1 MPRVPLF
8 GDSVPAEQYREPV
21 GMKLSATSDT
31 DPRAVPLEMTDP
43 AASMAVHE
51 LWKHLDGDTRG
62 HLVKV
67 GQLAY
72 DLARHIG
79 LTAEERAD
87 SGLAGLLND
96 IGKLWIPHKVV
107 AKADLVEGLID
118 LERRRLGARAA

>member
-1 MPRVPLF
+1 
-8 GDSVPAEQYREPV
+8 
-21 GMKLSATSDT
+21 MKLSATSDT

-51 LWKHLDGDTRG
+51 LW
-62 HLVKV
+62 V